1 MSINKI
7 YKSILRDYLK
17 IDDHNIKYLC
27 RYKESVQL
35 LRNSYKSDVCK
46 PLYNSDINRDG
57 YMLAYFPY
65 YAILTSEV
73 VKRIKK
79 YIDIKR
85 KLDVSIFGCGPG
97 PEVIGISNEIDTN
110 RINYNL
116 FDYEMGWKDQR
127 EFAKE
132 YVKNNYENKFTF
144 CEISGCDLLSRCED
158 CDIVYSRCVNKIR
171 ATDLFVMQNCLNHIT
186 NEEDFI
192 KKISFIVEN
201 AKSGAVFLFIDLK
214 YNISRTLLNK
224 IFNQNKDICIKID
237 EQYNQSFYISE
248 EDIDKGVREN
258 LFTGEGYLKLK
269 KRVQYMYLAIKK
281 I

>member
-1 MSINKI
+1 MIINKI
-7 YKSILRDYLK
+7 YKSILKNYLK
-17 IDDHNIKYLC
+17 IDDNNIKDLC
-27 RYKESVQL
+27 KYKESVQL
-35 LRNSYKSDVCK
+35 LRNSYKSDICK
-46 PLYNSDINRDG
+46 PLYSSDMNRDS

-73 VKRIKK
+73 IKRIKK
-79 YIDIKR
+79 YINIKC

-132 YVKNNYENKFTF
+132 YIKNNYENKFTF

-158 CDIVYSRCVNKIR
+158 CEIVYSRCVNKIR
-171 ATDLFVMQNCLNHIT
+171 TTDLFVIQNCLNHIT

-214 YNISRTLLNK
+214 YNISRTLLNE
-224 IFNQNKDICIKID
+224 IFNQNKHICIKID

-248 EDIDKGVREN
+248 EEIDKGVREN

>member
-17 IDDHNIKYLC
+17 IDDNNIKYLC

-46 PLYNSDINRDG
+46 PLYNSNINRDG

-79 YIDIKR
+79 YINIKS

-132 YVKNNYENKFTF
+132 YIKNNYKNKFTF

-158 CDIVYSRCVNKIR
+158 CEIVYSRCVNKIR

-214 YNISRTLLNK
+214 YNISRTLLNE
-224 IFNQNKDICIKID
+224 IFDQNKHICIKID

-248 EDIDKGVREN
+248 EEIDKGVREN